1 MADILLRYYSTIPS
15 KYMKIIKALLILF
28 VFAAP
33 VMAQNSGVDVIYL
46 KNGSV
51 IRGSIFEQKPDEY
64 IKVQSLDGNT
74 YVYKPSEV
82 EKITKE
88 VNTVPVTAEK
98 KQAAPRIQKE
108 NQTQYQAPK
117 KGMWF
122 AAETQFLNPPGMDF
136 VLGYKLHRFAYLGG
150 GAGFNNYTGA
160 LFSNG
165 RTFSGTII
173 PVYIRYSGDILR
185 GYEKK
190 PGDGTRGRVTPF
202 YFVEGGYGFAWNNA
216 PFYSTDLVNGAYGG
230 SGKSK
235 GGIYASAG
243 IGVKFRT
250 NKNISFGLALD
261 YKYQHA
267 SQNNVDI
274 LYDDLGNSY
283 SQNVFSSYDMHRL
296 GIKLIFIGY
305 N

>member
-64 IKVQSLDGNT
+64 IKIQSLDGNT

-88 VNTVPVTAEK
+88 VNAVPITAEK

-108 NQTQYQAPK
+108 NATHYQAPK

-136 VLGYKLHRFAYLGG
+136 VLGYKLTDSLIWAV
-150 GAGFNNYTGA
+150 AQA
-160 LFSNG
+160 L
-165 RTFSGTII
+165 TTI
-173 PVYIRYSGDILR
+173 PVLYSAMVEPLAALLFPCTFATPAIFFVVMRRSPVTVLAAELLHFILWK
-185 GYEKK
+185 EDTVL
-190 PGDGTRGRVTPF
+190 PGITLLF
-202 YFVEGGYGFAWNNA
+202 
-216 PFYSTDLVNGAYGG
+216 
-230 SGKSK
+230 
-235 GGIYASAG
+235 
-243 IGVKFRT
+243 
-250 NKNISFGLALD
+250 
-261 YKYQHA
+261 
-267 SQNNVDI
+267 I
-274 LYDDLGNSY
+274 LPTL
-283 SQNVFSSYDMHRL
+283 
-296 GIKLIFIGY
+296 
-305 N
+305 

>member
-1 MADILLRYYSTIPS
+1 
-15 KYMKIIKALLILF
+15 MKIIKTLCLLLL
-28 VFAAP
+28 FAAP
-33 VMAQNSGVDVIYL
+33 IMAQNGSVDVIYL

-64 IKVQSLDGNT
+64 IKIQSLDGNT

-82 EKITKE
+82 ERIAKEQNSTAVNPTTRHGAPKI
-88 VNTVPVTAEK
+88 
-98 KQAAPRIQKE
+98 QQH
-108 NQTQYQAPK
+108 TQMHYQAPK

-122 AAETQFLNPPGMDF
+122 AAETQFLNPPGMGF
-136 VLGYKLHRFAYLGG
+136 VLGYKLHRFAYLGA

-185 GYEKK
+185 GYEKT

-202 YFVEGGYGFAWNNA
+202 YFVEGGYGFAWDNA
-216 PFYSTDLVNGAYGG
+216 PFFPSDYNASAGGAD
-230 SGKSK
+230 KSK

-267 SQNNVDI
+267 SQDNLNI
-274 LYDDLGNSY
+274 LRDNLGNTY